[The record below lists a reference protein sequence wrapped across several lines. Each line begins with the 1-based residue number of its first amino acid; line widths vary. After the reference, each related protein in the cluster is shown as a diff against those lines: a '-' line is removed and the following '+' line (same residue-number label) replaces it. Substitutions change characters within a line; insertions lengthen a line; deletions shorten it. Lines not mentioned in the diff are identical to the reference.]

1 MARPL
6 IHRTLPEFWDCYKA
20 LPADVQ
26 ALADKSF
33 ALLKENPY
41 HPSLHFKKG
50 GDSWSA
56 RVSLEYRALALET
69 EEAFYWYWIGL
80 HDEYERLI
88 R

>member
-6 IHRTLPEFWDCYKA
+6 IHRALPEFWDCHK
-20 LPADVQ
+20 
-26 ALADKSF
+26 

-41 HPSLHFKKG
+41 HPSLHFKKV

-56 RVSLEYRALALET
+56 RANLEYRALALET
-69 EEAFYWYWIGL
+69 EEVFYWYWIGL

-88 R
+88 G